1 MGVLLNRT
9 TRLFGRH
16 LGGSRDGDTPI
27 AEVVP
32 NSRKSDLFGL
42 RNLSPEAWTLTRPDG
57 SVVDVPA
64 GRTAP
69 ILEGNRINFGL
80 RTGEIWG

>member
-1 MGVLLNRT
+1 MVRERAPHSLAVLLFFLN
-9 TRLFGRH
+9 LGR
-16 LGGSRDGDTPI
+16 
-27 AEVVP
+27 
-32 NSRKSDLFGL
+32 
-42 RNLSPEAWTLTRPDG
+42 EAWTLTRPDG
-57 SVVDVPA
+57 SVVDMPA